1 MSTIKPV
8 FNDKDSELVFGLF
21 EECVVD
27 MFGAPTFGM
36 CYGGGMRHQL
46 LDVGMCGVARG
57 YLDKFT
63 TIAPLV
69 TYGITVKQMPPLDLG
84 GRYQLDADERA
95 YVPSVAVYKQTKT
108 DNEGKTYEVL
118 SIGISGDVL
127 QGDITG
133 YPAQVDGYYRKQSNN
148 IWASATLGNAA
159 KRQYQAKVE
168 TSLMAIDYDNE
179 VFHKNFQEPLH
190 FLRDGKRKPGYNG
203 APHIAA
209 IYAVP
214 VPVTA
219 LMDFLDDKY
228 SMMGWVSLNDL
239 QNLGYMQQAR
249 AEMLEEDP
257 NHSKIEYGFAKADLQ
272 ERIGHLINIPLE
284 PWSLALVTDDHDE
297 LERYLRGVTYKQS

>member
-1 MSTIKPV
+1 MKPV
-8 FNDKDSELVFGLF
+8 FNDRDSELVFGLF

-36 CYGGGMRHQL
+36 HYGGGLHHQL

-69 TYGITVKQMPPLDLG
+69 TYGITVKQMPPLDRQ
-84 GRYQLDADERA
+84 GRYQLDADERD

-127 QGDITG
+127 QNDICG
-133 YPAQVDGYYRKQSNN
+133 YPVQVDEYYRKQSGQ
-148 IWASATLGNAA
+148 IWGTETLMHAA

-168 TSLMAIDYDNE
+168 TTLMAIDYDNE
-179 VFHKNFQEPLH
+179 SFHKNFTPPIH

-203 APHIAA
+203 APHVAA

-214 VPVTA
+214 VPVTTV
-219 LMDFLDDKY
+219 MEFLDDKY
-228 SMMGWVSLNDL
+228 SMMGWVSLSDL
-239 QNLGYMQQAR
+239 QNLGYLQRAR
-249 AEMLEEDP
+249 AEVLEEDP
-257 NHSKIEYGFAKADLQ
+257 KLTSIEYGFALEPLQ
-272 ERIGHLINIPLE
+272 KRVGHLINIPLE
-284 PWSLALVTDDHDE
+284 PWSAALVTDDHDE
-297 LERYLRGVTYKQS
+297 LERYLRGVVYKQS